1 MSALLFAR
9 PRPKVTKD
17 FVCFRTTFRVPERN
31 LGKRI
36 CTDNERSPGELDVAG
51 GTLLLAD
58 GEILTEIRLRSTQM
72 GCKNTEKD

>member
-1 MSALLFAR
+1 M
-9 PRPKVTKD
+9 
-17 FVCFRTTFRVPERN
+17 PERN